1 MIRIVIACFKLFLLA
16 LAWIATYILQL
27 VWLVL
32 FSRTRFF
39 YIPAIFFHSCVCLI
53 FNIKVKVEGDIA
65 TGHVIYAGN
74 HVSYMDIPVLGSF
87 LKATFIS
94 KAEVKSW
101 PLFGWLATI
110 AETIFI
116 KRTRN
121 AAQEC
126 IDEIGKM
133 LDRNRSLILFPE
145 GTSSNGKDI
154 LPFKSSLF
162 ELFLNDHLKNRLAIQ
177 PFTISITETN
187 GKTPETQNDRDL
199 YAWHGDM
206 DFGPHMWKMALEK
219 GVKVTVTFHAPLAA
233 SHYTNRKT
241 FAKECED
248 SVTSLQK

>member
-1 MIRIVIACFKLFLLA
+1 MIRIIIACFKLFLLA
-16 LAWIATYILQL
+16 LAWVATYILQL

-53 FNIKVKVEGDIA
+53 FNIKVKVEGDTA

-162 ELFLNDHLKNRLAIQ
+162 E
-177 PFTISITETN
+177 
-187 GKTPETQNDRDL
+187 
-199 YAWHGDM
+199 
-206 DFGPHMWKMALEK
+206 WKMALEK
-219 GVKVTVTFHAPLAA
+219 GVKVTVTFHTPLAA
-233 SHYTNRKT
+233 NLYTNRKI